1 MRFNNSLQIWFQF
14 FVKAVEKESEFM
26 DSEQF
31 ETSYENTIL
40 YFVKLQIRNGFTIY
54 ALMHHSNQIYDK

>member
-14 FVKAVEKESEFM
+14 FVKAVEKESEFT

-31 ETSYENTIL
+31 ETSYKNTIL
-40 YFVKLQIRNGFTIY
+40 YFVKLQVRNGSTIY
-54 ALMHHSNQIYDK
+54 ALMHHSYQI